1 MAKTKLMSMKLKEEI
16 AKELG
21 FFEVIQKDGWG
32 AIKSRDAGNLV
43 KRAIERAQLQLAEET
58 TRTK

>member
-58 TRTK
+58 MRMK